1 MLVRRN
7 QSQSFFRPRRKR
19 PYFRWAVMLA
29 FFVGLLLIGNFALT
43 QPAELRATTSRF
55 FGDQPTATPPAQSL
69 AAQAE
74 VLYYNG
80 DLEQAADLYARAIE
94 QRPNNIDWVYAY
106 GQILIDL
113 DQPQAA
119 EDLSK
124 RIIETYPNDPRGLTL
139 RTRAL
144 AWMGQYTAAIPMGLS
159 GLQLDP
165 NFAPLYEALS
175 RAYTG
180 AAQWREAQQYG
191 LKAIDLAPNDVR
203 SHWAYANALSAVGA
217 FDDAIIELKQA
228 IDLQPGFIPPY
239 FELAFL
245 YLSSN
250 QDQEAI
256 DLYDRVLGMQPRNVR
271 ALLRQCEAYRKVGEF
286 ERALGLCQDAARID
300 PSFIPAQYRLGT
312 LLYNRREFKPALAA
326 FQACYDS
333 DTSDFRLQCTY
344 RLGLAHYY
352 VAQTDY
358 QICQQQGQEQCSAQ
372 AKPHCEQAWNLLET
386 SLTMTQALSD
396 VEEDI
401 LIIQEGMTAIVNE
414 PACFGVGRLIQL
426 PTPAVTLEATVEA
439 TVEPR
444 L

>member
-19 PYFRWAVMLA
+19 PYFRWAVMMAL
-29 FFVGLLLIGNFALT
+29 FVGLLLIGNFALT
-43 QPAELRATTSRF
+43 QPTELRATTSRL
-55 FGDQPTATPPAQSL
+55 FGDQPTATPAAQTL

-74 VLYYNG
+74 ILYYNG
-80 DLEQAADLYARAIE
+80 DLAQSAALYAEAVE

-106 GQILIDL
+106 GQILIDM
-113 DQPQAA
+113 DQPQQA
-119 EDLSK
+119 EELSK
-124 RIIETYPNDPRGLTL
+124 RLIEMYPEDPRGLAL
-139 RTRAL
+139 RARAL
-144 AWMGQYTAAIPMGLS
+144 AWMGQYTAAVPMGLS
-159 GLQLDP
+159 GLQLDE

-180 AAQWREAQQYG
+180 AAQWREAQLYG
-191 LKAIDLAPNDVR
+191 VKAIELAPNDVR

-217 FDDAIIELKQA
+217 FEEAIVELKIA
-228 IDLQPGFIPPY
+228 IEIQPGFIPPY

-300 PSFIPAQYRLGT
+300 PTFIPAQYRLGT
-312 LLYNRREFKPALAA
+312 LLYNRREFGPALQA

-333 DTSDFRLQCTY
+333 DTTDYRLQCTY

-352 VAQTDY
+352 VAQTNF
-358 QICQQQGQEQCSAQ
+358 QTCTAQGQDQCSAQ
-372 AKPHCEQAWNLLET
+372 AQPHCEQAWSLLET
-386 SLTMTQALSD
+386 SLTMTQALTD
-396 VEEDI
+396 VDQDI
-401 LIIQEGMTAIVNE
+401 QIIQEGMTAIVNE

-426 PTPAVTLEATVEA
+426 PTPVMTLEATIEA
-439 TVEPR
+439 TVEPES
-444 L
+444 